1 MYATLII
8 LLVSSLLFMSGKVR
22 SDLVAMCS
30 LVLLVL
36 LGILSP
42 EEALSGF
49 SDKVVVMMIGLFVVG
64 GAIFQT
70 GLAKMISSKILRLAG
85 DSEVK
90 LLILVMLVTAFIG
103 AFVSNTGT
111 VALMMPIVV
120 SMAMRVIST
129 VADC

>member
-1 MYATLII
+1 MYTTLII
-8 LLVSSLLFMSGKVR
+8 LFISALFFMSGKVR
-22 SDLVAMCS
+22 SDLVAMCA

-36 LGILSP
+36 FGILTP
-42 EEALSGF
+42 EQALSGF

-70 GLAKMISSKILRLAG
+70 GLAKMMSSKILRLAG

-90 LLILVMLVTAFIG
+90 LLVLVMLVTAFIG

-111 VALMMPIVV
+111 VALMMPIIV
-120 SMAMRVIST
+120 SMAMSGNINS
-129 VADC
+129 

>member
-8 LLVSSLLFMSGKVR
+8 LLVSSLFFMSGKVR

-49 SDKVVVMMIGLFVVG
+49 SDKVVVMMIGALCSRRGYFSDRVG
-64 GAIFQT
+64 
-70 GLAKMISSKILRLAG
+70 
-85 DSEVK
+85 
-90 LLILVMLVTAFIG
+90 
-103 AFVSNTGT
+103 
-111 VALMMPIVV
+111 
-120 SMAMRVIST
+120 
-129 VADC
+129 

>member
-70 GLAKMISSKILRLAG
+70 GWLK
-85 DSEVK
+85 
-90 LLILVMLVTAFIG
+90 
-103 AFVSNTGT
+103 
-111 VALMMPIVV
+111 
-120 SMAMRVIST
+120 
-129 VADC
+129 